1 MSNDLKK
8 IFKNKRN
15 QLNTSVPKE
24 IIEVLDDKAPVG
36 FKYQDIG
43 SGRLVLKPSADI
55 ERIVG
60 VIKGTRKNDNF
71 KIVSPADVNGINTL
85 QDVAMFVQ
93 NTQQAIVLKNVE
105 LLIGNDTKS
114 AQKIFVNTKGKEENI
129 IKIDIPS
136 PVEKEIILSGYNEKI
151 KVKII
156 QKKSPIWTEAVFES
170 ADDMPLKIILRHDEK
185 LNKFGLKVSLKIE
198 GEFTVSDIVKY
209 MKLYYAFGKQ
219 KIHFNGI
226 DLSYA
231 KYGDNEK
238 KEANI
243 ESIKNSIEWWEKI
256 RELEEK
262 MQVQFRLQMP
272 LQQDSIK
279 LLKELYIGIVK
290 KYMYKERINL
300 PDFKMQAFKEINE
313 NDIKKINMVTITKAE
328 LLKELGVD
336 QYVYKRIAMLDLQ
349 IEKAAKLDNKL
360 NYLLTTKK
368 GSENKVI
375 ELTKI
380 YLTEDEVQ
388 EFSKEELAKVNEVQF
403 FDDIDF

>member
-55 ERIVG
+55 EKIVG

-85 QDVAMFVQ
+85 QDVAMFVK

-129 IKIDIPS
+129 IKIDINS

-219 KIHFNGI
+219 KIHFNDI

-243 ESIKNSIEWWEKI
+243 EFIKNSIEWWEKI
-256 RELEEK
+256 RELEKK

-272 LQQDSIK
+272 LQRNCIN

-300 PDFKMQAFKEINE
+300 SNFKMQAFKEINE
-313 NDIKKINMVTITKAE
+313 NDIKKINMVTITQAE
-328 LLKELGVD
+328 SLKELGVER
-336 QYVYKRIAMLDLQ
+336 YVYKRIALLDLQ
-349 IEKAAKLDNKL
+349 IEKAAKLDDKL

-368 GSENKVI
+368 GSEDKVI
-375 ELTKI
+375 ELTKF
-380 YLTEDEVQ
+380 YLTENDVQ
-388 EFSKEELAKVNEVQF
+388 EFSKDELAKVNEVQF

>member
-55 ERIVG
+55 EKIVG

-85 QDVAMFVQ
+85 QDVAMFVK

-129 IKIDIPS
+129 IKIDINS

-243 ESIKNSIEWWEKI
+243 EFIKNSIEWWEKI
-256 RELEEK
+256 RELEKK

-272 LQQDSIK
+272 LQRNCIN

-300 PDFKMQAFKEINE
+300 SNFKMQAFKEINE
-313 NDIKKINMVTITKAE
+313 NDIKKINMVTITQAE
-328 LLKELGVD
+328 SLKELGVER
-336 QYVYKRIAMLDLQ
+336 YVYKRIALLDLQ
-349 IEKAAKLDNKL
+349 IEKAAKLDDKL

-368 GSENKVI
+368 GSEDKVI
-375 ELTKI
+375 ELTKF
-380 YLTEDEVQ
+380 YLTENDVQ
-388 EFSKEELAKVNEVQF
+388 EFSKDELAKVNEVQF

>member
-1 MSNDLKK
+1 MSNELKK

-24 IIEVLDDKAPVG
+24 IIELLDDKAPVG

-60 VIKGTRKNDNF
+60 VIKGTRKNNNF
-71 KIVSPADVNGINTL
+71 KIVSPADVSGINTL
-85 QDVAMFVQ
+85 QDVAMFVK

-129 IKIDIPS
+129 IKIDITS

-198 GEFTVSDIVKY
+198 GEFTVNDIVKY

-243 ESIKNSIEWWEKI
+243 EFIKNSIKWWEKI
-256 RELEEK
+256 RELEKK

-272 LQQDSIK
+272 LQRNCIN

-300 PDFKMQAFKEINE
+300 SNFKMQAFKEINE
-313 NDIKKINMVTITKAE
+313 NDIKKINMVTITQAE
-328 LLKELGVD
+328 SLKELGVER
-336 QYVYKRIAMLDLQ
+336 YVYKRIALLDLQ
-349 IEKAAKLDNKL
+349 IEKAAKLDDKL

-368 GSENKVI
+368 GSEDKVI
-375 ELTKI
+375 ELTKF
-380 YLTEDEVQ
+380 YLTENDVQ
-388 EFSKEELAKVNEVQF
+388 EFSKDELAKVNEVQF

>member
-55 ERIVG
+55 EKIVG

-85 QDVAMFVQ
+85 QDVAMFVK

-129 IKIDIPS
+129 IKIDITS

-151 KVKII
+151 EVKII

-243 ESIKNSIEWWEKI
+243 EFIKNSIEWWEKI
-256 RELEEK
+256 RELEKK

-272 LQQDSIK
+272 LQRNCIN

-300 PDFKMQAFKEINE
+300 SNFKMQAFKEINE
-313 NDIKKINMVTITKAE
+313 NDIKKINMVTITQAE
-328 LLKELGVD
+328 SLKELGVER
-336 QYVYKRIAMLDLQ
+336 YVYKRIALLDLQ
-349 IEKAAKLDNKL
+349 IEKAAKLDDKL

-368 GSENKVI
+368 GSEDKVI
-375 ELTKI
+375 ELTKF
-380 YLTEDEVQ
+380 YLTENDVQ
-388 EFSKEELAKVNEVQF
+388 EFSKDELAKVNEVQF

>member
-55 ERIVG
+55 EKIVG

-85 QDVAMFVQ
+85 QDVAMFVK

-129 IKIDIPS
+129 IKIDITS

-151 KVKII
+151 EVKII

-243 ESIKNSIEWWEKI
+243 EFIKNSIKWWEKI
-256 RELEEK
+256 RELEKK

-272 LQQDSIK
+272 LQRNCIN

-300 PDFKMQAFKEINE
+300 SNFKMQAFKEINE
-313 NDIKKINMVTITKAE
+313 NDIKKINMVTITQAE
-328 LLKELGVD
+328 SLKELGVER
-336 QYVYKRIAMLDLQ
+336 YVYKRIALLDLQ
-349 IEKAAKLDNKL
+349 IEKAAKLDDKL

-368 GSENKVI
+368 GSEDKVI
-375 ELTKI
+375 ELTKF
-380 YLTEDEVQ
+380 YLTENDVQ
-388 EFSKEELAKVNEVQF
+388 EFSKDELAKVNEVQF